1 MPFQLDPQGP
11 SRADSLRSLVVT
23 VITDDRAPVSV
34 RNYCHR
40 LMLAIEKNNQALV
53 DESLISLERVAESTG
68 YQLPPSDPVSS
79 PNLDRD
85 PFSGASEP
93 LGQN

>member
-1 MPFQLDPQGP
+1 MPFPLHVQGL

-34 RNYCHR
+34 RNHCHR

-53 DESLISLERVAESTG
+53 DESLVSLERIAESTG
-68 YQLPPSDPVSS
+68 YPLPQSNPIGDPT
-79 PNLDRD
+79 LDLIAL
-85 PFSGASEP
+85 S
-93 LGQN
+93 

>member
-1 MPFQLDPQGP
+1 MPFPLHAQWL

-34 RNYCHR
+34 RNHCHR

-68 YQLPPSDPVSS
+68 YLLPRSNSIGGAT
-79 PNLDRD
+79 LDLV
-85 PFSGASEP
+85 A
-93 LGQN
+93 L

>member
-1 MPFQLDPQGP
+1 MPFPIHTQGL

-34 RNYCHR
+34 RNHCHR

-53 DESLISLERVAESTG
+53 DESLISLEQVAASTG
-68 YQLPPSDPVSS
+68 YLLPQSTPAADP
-79 PNLDRD
+79 PLDLV
-85 PFSGASEP
+85 A
-93 LGQN
+93 

>member
-1 MPFQLDPQGP
+1 MPFHLDAGGP

-23 VITDDRAPVSV
+23 VITDNRAPVSV
-34 RNYCHR
+34 RNHCHR

-68 YQLPPSDPVSS
+68 YPLPPSNAIGGVT
-79 PNLDRD
+79 LDLV
-85 PFSGASEP
+85 A
-93 LGQN
+93 L